1 MGRRNLINA
10 SIFLAVVF
18 VVLLIVGSLLESGP
32 SAEAVAADRRPAT
45 TTTTEPPPEGV
56 VIVKISNGVFR
67 PANLKLDVN
76 EIQVVQWHNE
86 DDVEYV
92 IIGSGGIFESP
103 PLNQG
108 DSFEF
113 DFSTL
118 PPGIHRYN
126 AVIGF
131 QRLPGSVDTRPDQ

>member
-10 SIFLAVVF
+10 TIFLAVVF
-18 VVLLIVGSLLESGP
+18 ALLIIVGSMMESGP
-32 SAEAVAADRRPAT
+32 SQAAIDADRRPTT
-45 TTTTEPPPEGV
+45 TTTTEAPPEGF
-56 VIVKISNGVFR
+56 VIVRITNGVFR
-67 PANLKLDVN
+67 PANLKLDIE
-76 EIQVVQWHNE
+76 EIQSVRWVNE
-86 DDVEYV
+86 DDVEYT

-108 DSFEF
+108 DIFEF

-118 PPGIHRYN
+118 DAGIHRYN
-126 AVIGF
+126 AIVGF

>member
-10 SIFLAVVF
+10 TIFLAVVF
-18 VVLLIVGSLLESGP
+18 AVLVIFGSMRESGP
-32 SAEAVAADRRPAT
+32 SQETIDADRRPTT
-45 TTTTEPPPEGV
+45 TTTTEPPPEGFV
-56 VIVKISNGVFR
+56 LVKITNGVFR
-67 PANLKLDVN
+67 PSNLKLDLN
-76 EIQVVQWHNE
+76 EVQSVRWTNE
-86 DDVEYV
+86 DDVEY
-92 IIGSGGIFESP
+92 IILGNGGIFESP

-118 PPGIHRYN
+118 DVGIHRYN
-126 AVIGF
+126 AIVGF

>member
-1 MGRRNLINA
+1 MGRRNLIN
-10 SIFLAVVF
+10 STILVVVVF
-18 VVLLIVGSLLESGP
+18 AALVIIGSLLESGP
-32 SAEAVAADRRPAT
+32 SQETIDADRRPTT

-67 PANLKLDVN
+67 PANLKLDVS
-76 EIQVVQWHNE
+76 EIQSVQWVNE

-103 PLNQG
+103 PLNNG
-108 DSFEF
+108 DTYEF

>member
-10 SIFLAVVF
+10 TIFLAVVF
-18 VVLLIVGSLLESGP
+18 AVLVIVGSQMSSGP
-32 SAEAVAADRRPAT
+32 SQEAIDADRRPST
-45 TTTTEPPPEGV
+45 TTTTEPPPEGF

-67 PANLKLDVN
+67 PSNLKLDLN
-76 EIQVVQWHNE
+76 EIQSVRWENE
-86 DDVEYV
+86 DDVEY
-92 IIGSGGIFESP
+92 IILGNGGIFESP

-108 DSFEF
+108 DTFEF

-118 PPGIHRYN
+118 DPGIHRYN
-126 AVIGF
+126 AIVGF